1 MGDSPIKEAEAQ
13 ERGIQLSF
21 SACERALKRY
31 LSRFIY
37 KPEDIEDMT
46 QETFLRAYS
55 ATQKRKIDFPKAYLF
70 KVARNVAF
78 AELSKKN
85 RQLTDYLEELPA
97 EELGDGTT
105 IDDELM
111 AQQRVKLYCDAIAE
125 MPPRC
130 RRVFLM
136 RKVHA
141 MSHKDIATE
150 LGVTVSAVER
160 NITRGLVQFKRYVDS
175 RDADADINTN
185 DNVEIKVS
193 SLAGANQQPL
203 ARPSS
208 NVSSGISSSISKE
221 PAK

>member
-1 MGDSPIKEAEAQ
+1 
-13 ERGIQLSF
+13 
-21 SACERALKRY
+21 
-31 LSRFIY
+31 
-37 KPEDIEDMT
+37 MT
-46 QETFLRAYS
+46 QETFLRAYT

-85 RQLTDYLEELPA
+85 RQLTDYLEELPT
-97 EELGDGTT
+97 EEQGDGNAV
-105 IDDELM
+105 DDELI

-141 MSHKDIATE
+141 MTHKEIAEE

-175 RDADADINTN
+175 RDADEMSNGSGQSEAALTAANPLS
-185 DNVEIKVS
+185 VS
-193 SLAGANQQPL
+193 QPS
-203 ARPSS
+203 RGP
-208 NVSSGISSSISKE
+208 VK
-221 PAK
+221 